1 MIHFMLDDLG
11 DETIEALP
19 LFLEMDILI
28 PHLDFPVPCCPPD
41 SIQRQAPLFRFI
53 GVCFTE
59 DYGAAIYQLMVDIFK
74 FPRFFYPDLL
84 MALA

>member
-1 MIHFMLDDLG
+1 MIHFMLDDLS

-41 SIQRQAPLFRFI
+41 SIQRQAPLFRFV
-53 GVCFTE
+53 GFCFTE
-59 DYGAAIYQLMVDIFK
+59 DYGVAIYQLMVDIYK
-74 FPRFFYPDLL
+74 FPKCLHISVL
-84 MALA
+84 